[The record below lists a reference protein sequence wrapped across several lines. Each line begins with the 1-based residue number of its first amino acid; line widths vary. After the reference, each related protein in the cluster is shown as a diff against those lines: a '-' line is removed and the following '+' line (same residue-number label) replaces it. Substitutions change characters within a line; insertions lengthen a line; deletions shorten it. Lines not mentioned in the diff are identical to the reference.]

1 MPVGRV
7 WIISGIGLLI
17 SGCTLSAGT
26 QLTSYAIQAVQAVTL
41 AVTEKSVMDH
51 GISAIAQ
58 QDCVLR
64 RILASEPI
72 CKDIDDLDGALAIAA
87 ANGDLDATTG
97 VAVVDAAEVS
107 EAANQVTAIQTA
119 NGDMDATSGVAVVDA
134 AGVAEAAKQVI
145 TIQTSALQDVAA
157 PLPVSLKPKPGEK
170 AGDLYF
176 IIGSFNTD
184 SRAKRFVSQ
193 YPSLSPKVVRAQAKG
208 RRVYR
213 VAVGPFARDDADL
226 QRKRLAAAGI
236 TSAWAIPYDLAR

>member
-1 MPVGRV
+1 MGRV

-87 ANGDLDATTG
+87 ANGD
-97 VAVVDAAEVS
+97 
-107 EAANQVTAIQTA
+107 
-119 NGDMDATSGVAVVDA
+119 MDATSGVAVVDA
-134 AGVAEAAKQVI
+134 AGVAEAANQVI

-157 PLPVSLKPKPGEK
+157 PLPVSLKSKPGEK

-193 YPSLSPKVVRAQAKG
+193 YPSLSPKVVRAEAKG

-226 QRKRLAAAGI
+226 QR
-236 TSAWAIPYDLAR
+236 

>member
-87 ANGDLDATTG
+87 ANGD
-97 VAVVDAAEVS
+97 
-107 EAANQVTAIQTA
+107 
-119 NGDMDATSGVAVVDA
+119 MDATSGVAVVDA
-134 AGVAEAAKQVI
+134 AGVAEAANQVI

-193 YPSLSPKVVRAQAKG
+193 YPSLSPKVVRAEAKG

>member
-87 ANGDLDATTG
+87 ANGD
-97 VAVVDAAEVS
+97 
-107 EAANQVTAIQTA
+107 
-119 NGDMDATSGVAVVDA
+119 MDATRGVAVVDA
-134 AGVAEAAKQVI
+134 AGVAEAANQVI

-184 SRAKRFVSQ
+184 SRAKRFISQ
-193 YPSLSPKVVRAQAKG
+193 YPSLSPKVVRAEAKG

>member
-87 ANGDLDATTG
+87 ANGD
-97 VAVVDAAEVS
+97 
-107 EAANQVTAIQTA
+107 
-119 NGDMDATSGVAVVDA
+119 MDATSGVAVVDA
-134 AGVAEAAKQVI
+134 AGVAEAANQVI

-184 SRAKRFVSQ
+184 SRAKRFISQ
-193 YPSLSPKVVRAQAKG
+193 YPSLSPKVVRAEAKG

>member
-72 CKDIDDLDGALAIAA
+72 CKDIDDLNGALAIAA
-87 ANGDLDATTG
+87 
-97 VAVVDAAEVS
+97 
-107 EAANQVTAIQTA
+107 A

-134 AGVAEAAKQVI
+134 AGVAEAANQVI

-193 YPSLSPKVVRAQAKG
+193 YPSLSPKVVRAEAKG

>member
-87 ANGDLDATTG
+87 ANGD
-97 VAVVDAAEVS
+97 
-107 EAANQVTAIQTA
+107 
-119 NGDMDATSGVAVVDA
+119 MDATSGVAVVDA
-134 AGVAEAAKQVI
+134 AGVAEAANQVI

-193 YPSLSPKVVRAQAKG
+193 YPSLSPKVVRAEAKG

-213 VAVGPFARDDADL
+213 VAVGPFARDDVDL